1 MCMERFCLN
10 ILGCGSATP
19 TARHLPSCQVINF
32 RDSLI
37 MIDCGEGA
45 QLSVRKMG
53 LKFSRINHIFISHLH
68 GDHCLGLPG
77 LLSTMALHDV
87 GGTVKVYMHREGIP
101 VFSQMIDFVC
111 KERPYDLEFVEI
123 PPRGGVLLDTH
134 ALTVEAFPL
143 YHRIPASGFIFREKP
158 KLRHLKGD
166 MLKFF
171 NVPVR
176 DLQSIKEGADLVL
189 DDGRVIENS
198 RLTSDPSPSV
208 SYAYCSDTV
217 FNPRVAEAVKGVDVI
232 YHEATYRAS
241 EAQKA
246 KDRFHSTAAQAA
258 EIARM
263 ADARLLILGHYSKRY
278 PTVEEVLQ
286 DALPIFPDTIA
297 SDEGMVINLEEYAR

>member
-1 MCMERFCLN
+1 MEKFSLN

-19 TARHLPSCQVINF
+19 TARHLPACQVINF
-32 RDSLI
+32 RDTLM

-53 LKFSRINHIFISHLH
+53 LKFSRISHIFISHLH

-77 LLSTMALHDV
+77 LLSTMALHGV
-87 GGTVKVYMHREGIP
+87 GGTVRVYMHREGIP
-101 VFSQMIDFVC
+101 VFTQLMDFIC
-111 KERPYDLEFVEI
+111 AERPYTLEFVEI
-123 PPRGGVLLDTH
+123 PPQGGVLLETH

-158 KLRHLKGD
+158 KGRHIKGD
-166 MLKFF
+166 MVKFY

-176 DLQSIKEGADLVL
+176 DIPSLREGADLVL

-198 RLTSDPSPSV
+198 RLTTPADPSG

-217 FNPRVAEAVKGVDVI
+217 FNPRVAEAVRGVDVI
-232 YHEATYRAS
+232 YHESTYKQS
-241 EAQKA
+241 EAQLA
-246 KDRFHSTAAQAA
+246 KERFHSTAAQAA

-278 PTVEEVLQ
+278 ESGEEMLDEAV
-286 DALPIFPDTIA
+286 PIFPDTIA
-297 SDEGMVINLEEYAR
+297 ANEGMVININEYAR